1 MTETLSKALDKR
13 TEAKET
19 TGVLALIEG
28 MKPEI
33 EKSLQD
39 EAGAAILA
47 RHYYSAIRHNPLL
60 MQCTPDSLVAALLLS
75 AQVRLEP
82 GPLGH
87 VYLVPFKDTK
97 RNAHEVVWMLG
108 YTGIVELGRRGGAAG
123 LTATVVREGDTLEK
137 PWQNERGW
145 HWEYKP
151 APEGAPGERL
161 GALVTWREDKE
172 RVALW
177 MPPERVDAAVKASR
191 NPKARDLREED
202 WYWRKTAIRFARPW
216 LPLHTG
222 DLARASAVD
231 GGAVRSLDVQDGEAV
246 AVVDGGEDVARD

>member
-1 MTETLSKALDKR
+1 MTETLSTALDKR

-33 EKSLQD
+33 EKSLQSD
-39 EAGAAILA
+39 AGAAILA
-47 RHYYSAIRHNPLL
+47 RHYYNAVRFNPLL
-60 MQCTPDSLVAALLLS
+60 MQCTPESLVGALLLS

-87 VYLVPFKDTK
+87 VYLVPFKDSK

-123 LTATVVREGDTLEK
+123 LTATVVHDNDVLEK

-151 APEGAPGERL
+151 APEGETGERI

-177 MPPERVDAAVKASR
+177 CPPERVDAAVKASR
-191 NPKARDLREED
+191 NPKAASLRDED

-216 LPLHTG
+216 LPLAT
-222 DLARASAVD
+222 DDMARAAAVD
-231 GGAVRSLDVQDGEAV
+231 GGAVRALDVQDGEAV
-246 AVVDGGEDVARD
+246 PVVDGGGGE